1 MRRGPQLI
9 TYPDSLGGDLRAL
22 ERVLEGPL
30 GGAFSGL
37 HILPPFPSSGDR
49 GFAPVTYDQLD
60 PAFGTWEDIAR
71 LARRFDVALDLI
83 VNHVSRRSAE
93 FADFERR
100 GRASPHA
107 DLFLTLDKVWPG
119 GEPRP
124 EDVALVHRRRPL
136 PWSTYRVAAT
146 GVQERVWTTFGR
158 DDPSEQIDLDV
169 ASAPARRHLAEQLAR
184 FAAHGVRLV
193 RLDAV
198 GYVVKRPGTTCFMVQ
213 PGTDQFLGWARSVAE
228 PLGLELLAEVH
239 APRPVQRHL
248 AKDGQRAYDFVLPGL
263 VLHAFLTGSTEA
275 LGRHLAT
282 SGDHQVTTLD
292 SHDGVPVQP
301 DLDGVLTTAELRA
314 LVDACLARGAN
325 LSRLFT
331 TAHLPDPAFDAH
343 QVNIA
348 YRSALGDD
356 QAHVAARAIQLFAPG
371 IPQVYYGGLLAA
383 ENDLA
388 AVERTGEGRAV
399 NRHDF
404 TIDEL
409 DAALGRP
416 VVRRTLRLL
425 RLRREHPAFT
435 GRLRVT
441 QAGSRLKLEWT
452 RAGATAGLEVDLST
466 AEATITTSGAG
477 EARSRGPV

>member
-9 TYPDSLGGDLRAL
+9 TYPDSLGGNLPAL
-22 ERVLEGPL
+22 ERLLEGPL
-30 GGAFSGL
+30 GDAFSGL

-49 GFAPVTYDQLD
+49 GFAPITYERID
-60 PAFGTWEDIAR
+60 PTFGTWEDVAR
-71 LARRFDVALDLI
+71 IARRFDVALDLI

-100 GRASPHA
+100 GRASPQA
-107 DLFLTLDKVWPG
+107 NLFLTLDKLWPG

-124 EDVALVHRRRPL
+124 EHVALIHRRRPR
-136 PWSTYRVAAT
+136 PWSTYRIAT
-146 GVQERVWTTFGR
+146 NGAEERVWTTFGR
-158 DDPSEQIDLDV
+158 DDPSEQVDLDV
-169 ASAPARRHLAEQLAR
+169 ASPAGRRHLASQLAR
-184 FAAHGVRLV
+184 FAGHGVRLV

-198 GYVVKRPGTTCFMVQ
+198 GYVVKRPGTSCFMVQ
-213 PGTDQFLGWARSVAE
+213 PGTDEFLGWARSVAE

-239 APRPVQRHL
+239 APRTVQRRL
-248 AKDGQRAYDFVLPGL
+248 AESGPWAYDFVLPGL
-263 VLHAFLTGSTEA
+263 VLHGFLTGSAEA
-275 LGRHLAT
+275 LGRHLTT
-282 SGDHQVTTLD
+282 SIDRQVTTLD
-292 SHDGVPVQP
+292 SHDGIPVQP
-301 DLDGVLTTAELRA
+301 DLDGILTTAEAKA

-325 LSRLFT
+325 LSRLFA

-356 QAHVAARAIQLFAPG
+356 DAHVAARAIQLFAPG

-383 ENDLA
+383 ENDVS

-399 NRHDF
+399 NRPDF
-404 TIDEL
+404 TIDEV
-409 DAALGRP
+409 DAALERP

-425 RLRREHPAFT
+425 RLRRDHPAFT

-441 QAGSRLKLEWT
+441 QAGSHLGLEWS
-452 RAGATAGLEVDLST
+452 RASATAVLDVDLAT
-466 AEATITTSGAG
+466 AAATISTSGAG